1 MIIDVAGH
9 LKRCLVLAAAGG
21 MGLCLVAGGAR
32 AASWN
37 EFGLARAEAPAP
49 TDTIV
54 EPFFAFVLSRAQDDS
69 LGVWSGA
76 DVARFGQG
84 RGQVSRLPVG
94 RVVVMERRRPV
105 PGTENRYAGATVRA
119 EWLLT
124 FEGAMDFPLPYAVL
138 GYHPGSLRLSSSLE
152 LAELAPVDLTLSWR
166 EKKKGRVQQALGA
179 VRIFVCERGYLVLDA
194 DAVVDRL
201 LGELLD
207 DAWTVG
213 FVTARDGPGW
223 LGLSVMLGRAGRPLY
238 GEFDFARD
246 CIEPHGRP
254 LAAALAAAGQPWL
267 DPQRY
272 PLPRPWVEE

>member
-1 MIIDVAGH
+1 MNVNVAGH
-9 LKRCLVLAAAGG
+9 LMKRPAMVAAGL
-21 MGLCLVAGGAR
+21 GLCLIAGGAR

-37 EFGLARAEAPAP
+37 EFGLPPAVAPAL

-54 EPFFAFVLSRAQDDS
+54 EPFFALVLGLARDDS

-76 DVARFGQG
+76 DVAGFARG

-94 RVVVMERRRPV
+94 RLVAMERRRPAR
-105 PGTENRYAGATVRA
+105 GTENRFAGATVRA
-119 EWLLT
+119 EWRLT
-124 FEGAMDFPLPYAVL
+124 FDGALDFPLPYAVL

-152 LAELAPVDLTLSWR
+152 LAELAPADLTLSWS
-166 EKKKGRVQQALGA
+166 EKKKGRVQHALGA
-179 VRIFVCERGYLVLDA
+179 VRVFVCERGYMLLDA

-223 LGLSVMLGRAGRPLY
+223 LGLSVMLGRDGRPLY
-238 GEFDFARD
+238 GEFDFAHD
-246 CIEPHGRP
+246 SIEPHGRP
-254 LAAALAAAGQPWL
+254 LAAALAAAGRPWL

-272 PLPRPWVEE
+272 PLPRPWVDQ